1 MNFIT
6 IYYFKCVCGWCVC
19 LCVGMHMF
27 CVCESVCA
35 RACECECI
43 CVHAYVCVYARAW
56 VCGMCMC
63 VCARVGWRL
72 ILSVF
77 LYCFPPHS
85 SVTEFGRHWWLN
97 LPSNVT
103 SPQGLAD
110 SSGTYEY
117 YMSDFY
123 TDVRDLNSVPH
134 AHMPNSL
141 STESSPQPTKKII
154 L

>member
-1 MNFIT
+1 
-6 IYYFKCVCGWCVC
+6 
-19 LCVGMHMF
+19 
-27 CVCESVCA
+27 
-35 RACECECI
+35 
-43 CVHAYVCVYARAW
+43 
-56 VCGMCMC
+56 MCMC

-97 LPSNVT
+97 WPSNVT

>member
-1 MNFIT
+1 
-6 IYYFKCVCGWCVC
+6 
-19 LCVGMHMF
+19 
-27 CVCESVCA
+27 
-35 RACECECI
+35 
-43 CVHAYVCVYARAW
+43 
-56 VCGMCMC
+56 MCMC

-85 SVTEFGRHWWLN
+85 SVTESGRHWWLN
-97 LPSNVT
+97 WPSNVT

-117 YMSDFY
+117 YMPDFY